1 MQRYQR
7 NNMARSRHGR
17 HPSGSTGQPVRS
29 AEPFRLVFVCTANR
43 CRSPMAEHLAR
54 RSLEKRHIP
63 AEVSSVG
70 RLKGGLGATPGA
82 AEAMARRKLDLS
94 NHVSAQ
100 LGPEVL
106 ADAHLVLVME
116 RGHLSDVYQTLPD
129 AIDHA
134 FTLGEFP
141 SLLRTTKRD
150 PSLNAAATRSK
161 APAGE
166 LRWPTRRGIRCA
178 SWSTTRAPTSPTR
191 WAAGRCT
198 TDEPPSSWQASSTP
212 RSTGCSLKR

>member
-1 MQRYQR
+1 MGATPQD
-7 NNMARSRHGR
+7 RSAE
-17 HPSGSTGQPVRS
+17 PVRS

-54 RSLEKRHIP
+54 RSLKKRHIP

-106 ADAHLVLVME
+106 DDAHLVLVME
-116 RGHLSDVYQTLPD
+116 RGHLSDVYQTQPD

-141 SLLRTTKRD
+141 SLLRTIKRD
-150 PSLNAAATRSK
+150 PSLMST
-161 APAGE
+161 
-166 LRWPTRRGIRCA
+166 A
-178 SWSTTRAPTSPTR
+178 SPFEGARQRIALANQARDPVRILVDDESSDVADPMGR
-191 WAAGRCT
+191 WALHYRRTAK
-198 TDEPPSSWQASSTP
+198 QLASLIDA
-212 RSTGCSLKR
+212 SLNGLFP

>member
-1 MQRYQR
+1 MGATPQDRSAQR
-7 NNMARSRHGR
+7 S
-17 HPSGSTGQPVRS
+17 RS

-63 AEVSSVG
+63 AEVCSVG
-70 RLKGGLGATPGA
+70 RLTGGLGATPGA
-82 AEAMARRKLDLS
+82 AEAMARSKLNLS

-100 LGPEVL
+100 LSPQVL

-141 SLLRTTKRD
+141 SLLRTIKGD
-150 PSLNAAATRSK
+150 PSLKPIASPLEGA
-161 APAGE
+161 
-166 LRWPTRRGIRCA
+166 RRRIALANKGRDPVRILIDDESSDIA
-178 SWSTTRAPTSPTR
+178 DPMGR
-191 WAAGRCT
+191 WAWHYRRTAKQL
-198 TDEPPSSWQASSTP
+198 DHLIDASLDGLFP
-212 RSTGCSLKR
+212 

>member
-1 MQRYQR
+1 MGATPQDRQ
-7 NNMARSRHGR
+7 AE
-17 HPSGSTGQPVRS
+17 PARS

-63 AEVSSVG
+63 AEVCSVG

-94 NHVSAQ
+94 DHVSAQ
-100 LGPEVL
+100 LSPEVL

-141 SLLRTTKRD
+141 SLLRTTKGD
-150 PSLNAAATRSK
+150 PSLQSAAS
-161 APAGE
+161 PARRRPAAHCAGQPGAGSGAHPDRRRE
-166 LRWPTRRGIRCA
+166 LRRRRSDGPLGVALPAHRQ
-178 SWSTTRAPTSPTR
+178 
-191 WAAGRCT
+191 AAGKPHRRLARRAVPLNADQSHCV
-198 TDEPPSSWQASSTP
+198 
-212 RSTGCSLKR
+212 R

>member
-1 MQRYQR
+1 MGATPQD
-7 NNMARSRHGR
+7 RSAE
-17 HPSGSTGQPVRS
+17 PVRS

-63 AEVSSVG
+63 AEVCSVG

-100 LGPEVL
+100 LSPQVL

-116 RGHLSDVYQTLPD
+116 RGHLSDVYQTQPD
-129 AIDHA
+129 AIDCA

-141 SLLRTTKRD
+141 SLLRTIKRD
-150 PSLNAAATRSK
+150 PTLTAADTPLEGA
-161 APAGE
+161 
-166 LRWPTRRGIRCA
+166 RRRIALAHHARDPVRILVDDESSDVADPMG
-178 SWSTTRAPTSPTR
+178 R
-191 WAAGRCT
+191 WALHYRRTAKQLANLIDVSVDGLF
-198 TDEPPSSWQASSTP
+198 P
-212 RSTGCSLKR
+212 

>member
-1 MQRYQR
+1 
-7 NNMARSRHGR
+7 
-17 HPSGSTGQPVRS
+17 
-29 AEPFRLVFVCTANR
+29 
-43 CRSPMAEHLAR
+43 MAEHLAR

-63 AEVSSVG
+63 AEVCSVG

-100 LGPEVL
+100 LSPEVL

-116 RGHLSDVYQTLPD
+116 RGHLSDVYQTQAD

-141 SLLRTTKRD
+141 SLLRTTTGD
-150 PSLNAAATRSK
+150 PSLKSAASPLEGARRRI
-161 APAGE
+161 A
-166 LRWPTRRGIRCA
+166 WPTKGGIRCA
-178 SWSTTRAPTSPTR
+178 S
-191 WAAGRCT
+191 
-198 TDEPPSSWQASSTP
+198 
-212 RSTGCSLKR
+212 

>member
-1 MQRYQR
+1 MGATPQDRQD
-7 NNMARSRHGR
+7 
-17 HPSGSTGQPVRS
+17 QPVPS

-63 AEVSSVG
+63 AEVCSVG

-82 AEAMARRKLDLS
+82 AEAMARRKFDLS

-100 LGPEVL
+100 LSPEVL

-141 SLLRTTKRD
+141 SLLRTIKRD
-150 PSLNAAATRSK
+150 PSLMST
-161 APAGE
+161 
-166 LRWPTRRGIRCA
+166 A
-178 SWSTTRAPTSPTR
+178 SPFEGARQRIALANQARDPVRILVDDESSDVADPMGR
-191 WAAGRCT
+191 WALHYRRTAK
-198 TDEPPSSWQASSTP
+198 QLASLIDA
-212 RSTGCSLKR
+212 SLNGLFP